1 MEEPTTAPAEEA
13 PLTSTSPPQSPS
25 SKQPISA
32 SPTRSRKRSRT
43 SDPEDKQDTSVTSN
57 ASPSQPSDQPRKRPR
72 TVDEKTRTRRLFGS
86 LLGGPPSRPRGAAA
100 PTSHH
105 RESSLTT
112 PTGPKSNGDATL
124 ARRASIERRKRD
136 ELAARDEEI
145 AGLQAEKLEA
155 LTKRRRERQRLV
167 EERDKEREW
176 EGRLNRAG
184 FLVTETEPRIYWVPW
199 EMTGGQKE
207 DVRRR
212 KERVGEEVEEERR
225 RFREER
231 EKREKKTEK
240 ETQRE
245 EEKVGDVVDSGDKDE
260 DMGRTDGDVDGQGKA
275 ASSHVHGDEGEKP
288 ASPQATARSRSMSED
303 EGDNGVDAGEDT
315 VMY

>member
-1 MEEPTTAPAEEA
+1 M
-13 PLTSTSPPQSPS
+13 
-25 SKQPISA
+25 
-32 SPTRSRKRSRT
+32 
-43 SDPEDKQDTSVTSN
+43 
-57 ASPSQPSDQPRKRPR
+57 
-72 TVDEKTRTRRLFGS
+72 
-86 LLGGPPSRPRGAAA
+86 
-100 PTSHH
+100 
-105 RESSLTT
+105 
-112 PTGPKSNGDATL
+112 
-124 ARRASIERRKRD
+124 
-136 ELAARDEEI
+136 
-145 AGLQAEKLEA
+145 
-155 LTKRRRERQRLV
+155 